1 MHLFLNFKAMFKSF
15 LLDLGYPER
24 CHNHCFKTYCLRLDY
39 IIIYSGCLP
48 FRRKLWL
55 SYIWEREK
63 MWLSSIQ
70 KNILCYLPFEK
81 SWGQLPFAE
90 ILGCLPLKKLRSSS
104 NNKIIKVV
112 FHILSSWVVIMLV
125 GLWQLYTLPVWSI
138 NPYFIFALVTS
149 MFNFTFKVNKFV
161 KYITMSPAVYNL
173 SDKNYR

>member
-24 CHNHCFKTYCLRLDY
+24 CHNHCFKTYCFRLDY

-112 FHILSSWVVIMLV
+112 FHILSSWVVIMLHTKN
-125 GLWQLYTLPVWSI
+125 QLPRLPQIDLKCNETRVVVVVVWWFFLTNNNST
-138 NPYFIFALVTS
+138 PT
-149 MFNFTFKVNKFV
+149 KVV
-161 KYITMSPAVYNL
+161 
-173 SDKNYR
+173 